1 MTEEGYRGEGQPAAC
16 PLAQYHSFPQY
27 YLILAQSSICLR
39 ISKSVCEDLPCFLH
53 TGLCPSWWNVWWRP
67 KVNLSSMILLSIGS
81 CKPAREGWSRNTASR
96 SRETPRGQ
104 KRRSSHQLCY
114 LHFFSQSLAWVC
126 SPQLAAWLRKAL
138 WLLVRWPLQNP
149 AKGARTNPLL
159 QTMHCPH
166 FALTHSQSLHNAQCK
181 VHCAQSALL
190 DLLPRSGWL
199 AMQCTAGGEG
209 ASALLHLIAA

>member
-1 MTEEGYRGEGQPAAC
+1 MTEEGYRGQGQPAVC

-114 LHFFSQSLAWVC
+114 LHFFSQPSLGFVLLSLQHGVA
-126 SPQLAAWLRKAL
+126 QGTLASCQVTSAKSCKRCQDKSTIADYAL
-138 WLLVRWPLQNP
+138 S
-149 AKGARTNPLL
+149 
-159 QTMHCPH
+159 
-166 FALTHSQSLHNAQCK
+166 ALCAYAFPISAQCT
-181 VHCAQSALL
+181 VQSAL
-190 DLLPRSGWL
+190 
-199 AMQCTAGGEG
+199 CTVRTTWSITALGLISDAVHGRG
-209 ASALLHLIAA
+209 RGCKRLLHLIAA

>member
-1 MTEEGYRGEGQPAAC
+1 MISQYCQQKSRDSKGPEEKK
-16 PLAQYHSFPQY
+16 LAS
-27 YLILAQSSICLR
+27 
-39 ISKSVCEDLPCFLH
+39 
-53 TGLCPSWWNVWWRP
+53 T
-67 KVNLSSMILLSIGS
+67 LLSAFLLS
-81 CKPAREGWSRNTASR
+81 V
-96 SRETPRGQ
+96 PRLGLF
-104 KRRSSHQLCY
+104 SS
-114 LHFFSQSLAWVC
+114 AC
-126 SPQLAAWLRKAL
+126 SMVLRKAL

-159 QTMHCPH
+159 LTMHCPH

-209 ASALLHLIAA
+209 ASAYCTWSQPNRGFYIIHQGFTSSQLKVVNIMSNTHIAPVVRYHNPQLYSFNGFGSLLDILTLAWSFSDVSLLLGLGFCN

>member
-1 MTEEGYRGEGQPAAC
+1 MTEEGYRGQGQPAAC
-16 PLAQYHSFPQY
+16 PLAHYHSFPQY

-96 SRETPRGQ
+96 SRGTPRGQ

-126 SPQLAAWLRKAL
+126 SPQLAAWCCARHSGFLSGDLCKILQKVPGQIHYCRPCTVRTLRL
-138 WLLVRWPLQNP
+138 RIPNLC
-149 AKGARTNPLL
+149 
-159 QTMHCPH
+159 TMHSAKCIVHSPH
-166 FALTHSQSLHNAQCK
+166 Y
-181 VHCAQSALL
+181 
-190 DLLPRSGWL
+190 
-199 AMQCTAGGEG
+199 
-209 ASALLHLIAA
+209 LIYYRARAD